1 MKKKMLIVNADDFG
15 MSEEISDGI
24 ITAHLE
30 GIVTSTSLMVNM
42 PDAER
47 AVRLAQQTPSLD
59 VGMHLNITEGN
70 PILPPEK
77 VPTLVNSTGEFLS
90 YKKLIPKI
98 KKFRVSPFEI
108 EEESSAQISKMLDM
122 GIRPTHLDSHHHVH
136 IYPLSAWAFKRV
148 AKKFGIKKVRAIRY
162 YLPYLSN
169 KRKLEHYKKIVI
181 TSSKNIY
188 KVFIQKFLWH
198 DVISA
203 DYSIIMSLSKA
214 NSNFLGIQKEWVNIL
229 EYLPYGIF
237 EAGCHPG
244 YESRRTRNC
253 DPWWDKRIDELN
265 ALTSCEV
272 KDMVKK
278 KNIELINFSK
288 LHKG

>member
-42 PDAER
+42 PDAKR

-59 VGMHLNITEGN
+59 VGIHLNITQGY
-70 PILPPEK
+70 PILPSEK
-77 VPTLVNSTGEFLS
+77 VPTLINSTGEFLS
-90 YKKLIPKI
+90 DKKLIPRI

-108 EEESSAQISKMLDM
+108 EAEFSAQLSKMLDM

-136 IYPLSAWAFKRV
+136 IYPPSAWAFKRA
-148 AKKFGIKKVRAIRY
+148 AKRFGIKKVRAIRY
-162 YLPYLSN
+162 HLPYLYSKKN
-169 KRKLEHYKKIVI
+169 LEHYKKLAII
-181 TSSKNIY
+181 SSKNIY
-188 KVFIQKFLWH
+188 KVIIRKFLWH
-198 DVISA
+198 DTISA
-203 DYSIIMSLSKA
+203 DYSIIIISLAKP
-214 NSNFLGIQKEWVNIL
+214 NSDPLDIQKEWVKIL

-244 YESRRTRNC
+244 HESKRARNS
-253 DPWWDKRIDELN
+253 DPWWEKRKDELN
-265 ALTSCEV
+265 ALTSYAV

-278 KNIELINFSK
+278 KNIELINFSR
-288 LHKG
+288 LD

>member
-42 PDAER
+42 PDAKR

-59 VGMHLNITEGN
+59 VGMHLNITEGH
-70 PILPPEK
+70 PVLPPEK

-90 YKKLIPKI
+90 DKKLIPKI

-108 EEESSAQISKMLDM
+108 EAEFSAQVKKMLDM

-136 IYPLSAWAFKRV
+136 IYPLSAWVFKRV

-162 YLPYLSN
+162 HLPYLSN
-169 KRKLEHYKKIVI
+169 KKKLEHYKKFVI
-181 TSSKNIY
+181 ICSKNIY
-188 KVFIQKFLWH
+188 KVIIQKFLWH
-198 DVISA
+198 DMISA
-203 DYSIIMSLSKA
+203 DYSIIISLPEP
-214 NSNFLGIQKEWVNIL
+214 NSNPLGIQKKWVKIL

-244 YESRRTRNC
+244 HESKRTRNS
-253 DPWWDKRIDELN
+253 DPWWEKRKDELN
-265 ALTSCEV
+265 ALTSYAV

-278 KNIELINFSK
+278 KNIELINFPK
-288 LHKG
+288 LH

>member
-59 VGMHLNITEGN
+59 VGIHLNITEGV
-70 PILPPEK
+70 PVLPSEK
-77 VPTLVNSTGEFLS
+77 VPTLVNSTGEFLPD
-90 YKKLIPKI
+90 KKLIPKI

-108 EEESSAQISKMLDM
+108 EAEFSAQISKMLDM

-148 AKKFGIKKVRAIRY
+148 TKKFGIKKVRAIRY
-162 YLPYLSN
+162 HLPYFSN
-169 KRKLEHYKKIVI
+169 RKRLEHYKNILI
-181 TSSKNIY
+181 IFSKNIY
-188 KVFIQKFLWH
+188 KLIIQKFLWH
-198 DVISA
+198 EMVSP
-203 DYSIIMSLSKA
+203 
-214 NSNFLGIQKEWVNIL
+214 NFLVTTSILFPQSNLFDVKEKWIKL
-229 EYLPYGIF
+229 LLYLPDGII
-237 EAGCHPG
+237 EANCHPG
-244 YESRRTRNC
+244 YESKGTRNS
-253 DPWWDKRIDELN
+253 DFWSEKRKNELN
-265 ALTSCEV
+265 ALTSFEV

-278 KNIELINFSK
+278 KDIELINFSA
-288 LHKG
+288 LH

>member
-15 MSEEISDGI
+15 MYEEISDGI

-30 GIVTSTSLMVNM
+30 GIVKSTSLMVNM

-59 VGMHLNITEGN
+59 VGMHLNITEGH
-70 PILPPEK
+70 PVLPPEK

-90 YKKLIPKI
+90 DKKLIPKI

-108 EEESSAQISKMLDM
+108 EEEFSAQVKKMLDM

-136 IYPLSAWAFKRV
+136 IYPLSAWAFKKV
-148 AKKFGIKKVRAIRY
+148 AKKFGINKVRAIRY
-162 YLPYLSN
+162 HLPYLSD
-169 KRKLEHYKKIVI
+169 KKIEHYKKLVI
-181 TSSKNIY
+181 ISSKNIY
-188 KVFIQKFLWH
+188 KVIIQKFLWH
-198 DVISA
+198 DMISA
-203 DYSIIMSLSKA
+203 DYSIIISLAKP
-214 NSNFLGIQKEWVNIL
+214 NSNSLDIQNGWVKIL

-244 YESRRTRNC
+244 YESRRTRNS
-253 DPWWDKRIDELN
+253 DPWWEKRKDELN
-265 ALTSCEV
+265 ALTSYAV

-278 KNIELINFSK
+278 KNIELINFPK
-288 LHKG
+288 LH